1 MTIATTD
8 EHKAVQESM
17 RGWAGSVRP
26 IATMRDEP
34 TDFWRTYWPGLADFG
49 IFRVAIAEAAGGHG
63 GSVADLAVLVEQAA
77 HDLVGGPVLS
87 TALANLVT
95 AGALAEDMPCGVA
108 LDFVVGDVA
117 SERSER
123 TISTASASE
132 ELLLTGVWESVL
144 GAAPG
149 TSVLLPMQTPDGLRW
164 CVIGPEAEGLR
175 VEVLAPADPSTPLA
189 RVHCAEV
196 RVPADRVFESPHA
209 VEDLLA
215 VLVSAELAGVA
226 GWCLETAVEYAKVR
240 EQFGRKIGSFQAL
253 KHICAW
259 MLCRAEL
266 IRSVAGDAAA
276 AVDEG
281 GAELPI
287 AAAIAAAISL
297 DAAVETAKDCIQ
309 VLGGIG
315 FTWEHDAHFY
325 LRRATALRQLLGG
338 SARWRARVT
347 ELTRAGQRR
356 TTGADR
362 VFASAAR
369 AAAPEE
375 AAERNHGGARER
387 RELNTAARAAA
398 PEEAAERNHGGAR
411 ERRELNTAARAA
423 APEEAAERNHGGA
436 RERRELNTAGV
447 EVDDSN
453 ANELAAEV
461 AAIAALPVDQQ
472 RNALVDAGL
481 AMPHWPAP
489 YGRGA
494 NPMTGLVISEELRRA
509 GVESPDLTIGG
520 WAIPTLLQHGTQEQI
535 DRFAWPTLRGE
546 VVWCQLFSEPE
557 AGSDLAALR
566 TTAKKVDGGWVLR
579 GQKVW
584 TSLGDRAN
592 WAICLARTDP
602 DAPKHRGISYFLVD
616 MHSAGLEVRPLVQ
629 ITGEARFSEV
639 FLDDVF
645 VPDDCL
651 VGALNNGWKIAR
663 STLSTERVAMGGN
676 GIGPVLEELIA
687 KLPATGPGAELLN
700 DRLGGFVADAIAGL
714 LLEQRAAVRMLAGGD
729 PGAQSS
735 VRKLVGV
742 RHRQAVAEFAV
753 ETAGPTGAQDSEVVK
768 EFLLTRCLSIAGGT
782 EQILLTVAGERIL
795 GLPRD
800 TDS

>member
-34 TDFWRTYWPGLADFG
+34 TDFWRAYWPGLADFG

-108 LDFVVGDVA
+108 LDFVVGDVVSVPVA
-117 SERSER
+117 SD
-123 TISTASASE
+123 

-144 GAAPG
+144 GAASG
-149 TSVLLPMQTPDGLRW
+149 TSVLLPVQTPDGLRW
-164 CVIGPEAEGLR
+164 CVIGPDAEGLR
-175 VEVLAPADPSTPLA
+175 IEALAPADPSTPLA

-266 IRSVAGDAAA
+266 IRSVAADAAA

-338 SARWRARVT
+338 SSRWRARVT

-369 AAAPEE
+369 ATAPEE
-375 AAERNHGGARER
+375 AAERNHGGAPER
-387 RELNTAARAAA
+387 RES
-398 PEEAAERNHGGAR
+398 
-411 ERRELNTAARAA
+411 
-423 APEEAAERNHGGA
+423 
-436 RERRELNTAGV
+436 NTAGV
-447 EVDDSN
+447 RVDDSN

-461 AAIAALPVDQQ
+461 AAIAALPADQR

-509 GVESPDLTIGG
+509 GLESPDLTIGG

-602 DAPKHRGISYFLVD
+602 AAPKHRGISYFLVD
-616 MHSAGLEVRPLVQ
+616 MRSAGLEVRPLVQ

-645 VPDDCL
+645 VPDDGL

>member
-26 IATMRDEP
+26 IATMR
-34 TDFWRTYWPGLADFG
+34 TDPSAFWRAYWPGLADLG
-49 IFRVAIAEAAGGHG
+49 IFRVAVAEDAGGAG

-77 HDLVGGPVLS
+77 HDLVGGPVLA
-87 TALANLVT
+87 TALANLIT
-95 AGALAEDMPCGVA
+95 AGRIDEQLPCGVA
-108 LDFVVGDVA
+108 LDFIVGAQVSVPA
-117 SERSER
+117 E
-123 TISTASASE
+123 AG
-132 ELLLTGVWESVL
+132 ELSLTGSWDAVL

-149 TSVLLPMQTPDGLRW
+149 TAVLLPVSTPQGQRW
-164 CVIGPEAEGLR
+164 ILLEPDTEGLR
-175 VEVLAPADPSTPLA
+175 VEPLSPLDLSTPLA
-189 RVHCAEV
+189 RVHCADV
-196 RVPADRVFESPHA
+196 RVPAGRSFVSPHA
-209 VEDLLA
+209 VEDLVVVLA
-215 VLVSAELAGVA
+215 AAELAGLA
-226 GWCLETAVEYAKVR
+226 GWCLDTAVEYAKVR
-240 EQFGRKIGSFQAL
+240 EQFGRKIGSFQAV

-266 IRSVAGDAAA
+266 IRAVAADAAA

-281 GAELPI
+281 GAELPV

-297 DAAVETAKDCIQ
+297 DAAVDTAKDCIQ

-315 FTWEHDAHFY
+315 FTWEHDAHLY
-325 LRRATALRQLLGG
+325 LRRAVALRQLLGG
-338 SARWRARVT
+338 SARWRARLT

-356 TTGADR
+356 STGADR
-362 VFASAAR
+362 VFAAEGVAAVDNNSAD
-369 AAAPEE
+369 
-375 AAERNHGGARER
+375 
-387 RELNTAARAAA
+387 EL
-398 PEEAAERNHGGAR
+398 
-411 ERRELNTAARAA
+411 
-423 APEEAAERNHGGA
+423 
-436 RERRELNTAGV
+436 
-447 EVDDSN
+447 S
-453 ANELAAEV
+453 AEV
-461 AAIAALPVDQQ
+461 SRIAALPVDQQ
-472 RNALVDAGL
+472 RSALVDAGL

-494 NPMTGLVISEELRRA
+494 DPMTGLLISEELRRA
-509 GVESPDLTIGG
+509 GLTAPDLAIGG
-520 WAIPTLLQHGTQEQI
+520 WAVPTLLQHGTQEQI

-546 VVWCQLFSEPE
+546 VVWCQLFSEPG

-566 TTAKKVDGGWVLR
+566 TTAKKVDGGWVLN

-584 TSLGDRAN
+584 TSLGDQAN

-616 MHSAGLEVRPLVQ
+616 MHSAGLQVRPLVQ

-645 VPDDCL
+645 VPDDGV
-651 VGALNNGWKIAR
+651 VGALSNGWKIAR
-663 STLSTERVAMGGN
+663 STLSTERVAMGAN

-687 KLPATGPGAELLN
+687 KLPATGPGSELTN

-714 LLEQRAAVRMLAGGD
+714 LLEQRAAVKMLAGAD

-742 RHRQAVAEFAV
+742 RHRQAVAEFAA
-753 ETAGPTGAQDSEVVK
+753 ESAGPAGAQDSEVVK

-800 TDS
+800 ADS

>member
-1 MTIATTD
+1 
-8 EHKAVQESM
+8 M
-17 RGWAGSVRP
+17 RGWAASVRP
-26 IATMRDEP
+26 IATMRADP
-34 TDFWRTYWPGLADFG
+34 ADFWRAYWPALAEIG
-49 IFRVAIAEAAGGHG
+49 IFRVAVSEDAGGAG
-63 GSVADLAVLVEQAA
+63 GSVADLAVLMEQAA
-77 HDLVGGPVLS
+77 HDLVGGPVLA
-87 TALANLVT
+87 TALANLIT
-95 AGALAEDMPCGVA
+95 EGRLDEDLPCGVA
-108 LDFVVGDVA
+108 LDFVVGSAVSVPAA
-117 SERSER
+117 SG
-123 TISTASASE
+123 
-132 ELLLTGVWESVL
+132 ELMLTGIWDSVL

-149 TSVLLPMQTPDGLRW
+149 TAVLLPVSLPQGQRW
-164 CVIGPEAEGLR
+164 CVVAPDAAGLR
-175 VEVLAPADPSTPLA
+175 VEPLPPLDLSTPLA
-189 RVHCAEV
+189 RVHCADV
-196 RVPADRVFESPHA
+196 RVPAEQVFAAPYA
-209 VEDLLA
+209 AEDLLVA
-215 VLVSAELAGVA
+215 LAAAELAGLT

-240 EQFGRKIGSFQAL
+240 EQFGRKIGSFQAV

-259 MLCRAEL
+259 MLCRTEL
-266 IRSVAGDAAA
+266 IRAVAADTAA

-287 AAAIAAAISL
+287 AAAIAAAIAL

-315 FTWEHDAHFY
+315 FTWEHDAHLY
-325 LRRATALRQLLGG
+325 LRRAVALRQLLGG

-347 ELTRAGQRR
+347 ELTRSGQRR
-356 TTGADR
+356 TTGVDQ
-362 VFASAAR
+362 VFAADSVSRTSGALRGDASLPPPGLAAH
-369 AAAPEE
+369 A
-375 AAERNHGGARER
+375 GGA
-387 RELNTAARAAA
+387 A
-398 PEEAAERNHGGAR
+398 
-411 ERRELNTAARAA
+411 
-423 APEEAAERNHGGA
+423 
-436 RERRELNTAGV
+436 V
-447 EVDDSN
+447 VDDGN
-453 ANELAAEV
+453 AHELAAEV
-461 AAIAALPVDQQ
+461 ARIAALPADEQ
-472 RNALVDAGL
+472 RIALVEAGL
-481 AMPHWPAP
+481 VMPHWPRP
-489 YGRGA
+489 YGRA
-494 NPMTGLVISEELRRA
+494 ADPMTGLMISEELRRA
-509 GVESPDLTIGG
+509 GLTAPDLAIGG
-520 WAIPTLLQHGTQEQI
+520 WAVPTLLQHGTPEQI

-584 TSLGDRAN
+584 TSLGDKAN

-602 DAPKHRGISYFLVD
+602 DTPKHRGISYFLVD

-687 KLPATGPGAELLN
+687 KSPATGPGAELLN
-700 DRLGGFVADAIAGL
+700 DRLGGFVAEAIAGI

-729 PGAQSS
+729 PGAQGS
-735 VRKLVGV
+735 VRKLLGV

-753 ETAGPTGAQDSEVVK
+753 ETAGPIGAQDAEVAK

-800 TDS
+800 ADS

>member
-17 RGWAGSVRP
+17 RGWAASVRP
-26 IATMRDEP
+26 IATMR
-34 TDFWRTYWPGLADFG
+34 TGAADFWRAYWPALAEIG
-49 IFRVAIAEAAGGHG
+49 IFRVAVAEDAGGAG

-77 HDLVGGPVLS
+77 HDLVGGPVLA
-87 TALANLVT
+87 TALANLIT
-95 AGALAEDMPCGVA
+95 TGQLDEDLPCGVG
-108 LDFVVGDVA
+108 LDFVVGSTVSVPAA
-117 SERSER
+117 SDGV
-123 TISTASASE
+123 
-132 ELLLTGVWESVL
+132 LLTGTWDSVL

-149 TSVLLPMQTPDGLRW
+149 TAVLLPVDHPRGQRW
-164 CVIGPEAEGLR
+164 CLVPPDADGLR
-175 VEVLAPADPSTPLA
+175 VEALAPLDPSTPLA
-189 RVHCAEV
+189 RVHCADL
-196 RVPADRVFESPHA
+196 RVPAERVFVAPHA
-209 VEDLLA
+209 AEDLLVA
-215 VLVSAELAGVA
+215 LVAAELAGLA

-240 EQFGRKIGSFQAL
+240 EQFGRKIGSFQAV

-259 MLCRAEL
+259 MLCRTEL
-266 IRSVAGDAAA
+266 IRAVAADAAA
-276 AVDEG
+276 AVDDG

-287 AAAIAAAISL
+287 AAAIAAAIAL

-315 FTWEHDAHFY
+315 FTWEHDAHLY

-338 SARWRARVT
+338 SAHWRARVT
-347 ELTRAGQRR
+347 ELTRHGLRR

-362 VFASAAR
+362 VFA
-369 AAAPEE
+369 
-375 AAERNHGGARER
+375 AEGVAVDGGAE
-387 RELNTAARAAA
+387 
-398 PEEAAERNHGGAR
+398 
-411 ERRELNTAARAA
+411 
-423 APEEAAERNHGGA
+423 
-436 RERRELNTAGV
+436 
-447 EVDDSN
+447 DQ
-453 ANELAAEV
+453 LAAEV
-461 AAIAALPVDQQ
+461 ARIAALPADRQ
-472 RNALVDAGL
+472 RDALVEAGL
-481 AMPHWPAP
+481 AMPHWPRP
-489 YGRGA
+489 YGRA
-494 NPMTGLVISEELRRA
+494 ADPMTGLVISEELRRA
-509 GVESPDLTIGG
+509 GLTAPDLAIGG
-520 WAIPTLLQHGTQEQI
+520 WAIPTLLQHGTPEQI
-535 DRFAWPTLRGE
+535 ERFAWPTLRGE

-566 TTAKKVDGGWVLR
+566 TTAKKVEGGWVLR

-584 TSLGDRAN
+584 TSLGDKAN

-602 DAPKHRGISYFLVD
+602 DAPKHRGITYFLVD
-616 MHSAGLEVRPLVQ
+616 MHSTGLEVRPLVQ

-645 VPDDCL
+645 VPNDGV

-663 STLSTERVAMGGN
+663 STLATERVAMGGN

-687 KLPATGPGAELLN
+687 KSPATGPGAELVN
-700 DRLGGFVADAIAGL
+700 DRLGGFVADAVAGL
-714 LLEQRAAVRMLAGGD
+714 LLEQRAAVKLLAGGD

-753 ETAGPTGAQDSEVVK
+753 ETAGLSGAQDSEVVK

-800 TDS
+800 ANS

>member
-17 RGWAGSVRP
+17 RGWAASVRP
-26 IATMRDEP
+26 IATMR
-34 TDFWRTYWPGLADFG
+34 TGAADFWRAYWPALAEIG
-49 IFRVAIAEAAGGHG
+49 IFRVAVAEDAGGAG

-77 HDLVGGPVLS
+77 HDLVGGPVLA
-87 TALANLVT
+87 TALANLIT
-95 AGALAEDMPCGVA
+95 GGRLDEDLPCGVA
-108 LDFVVGDVA
+108 LDFVVGSTVSVPAA
-117 SERSER
+117 SDGV
-123 TISTASASE
+123 
-132 ELLLTGVWESVL
+132 LLTGTWDSVL

-149 TSVLLPMQTPDGLRW
+149 TAVLLPIDHPQGQRW
-164 CVIGPEAEGLR
+164 CLVPPDAAGLR
-175 VEVLAPADPSTPLA
+175 VEALAPLDPSTPLA
-189 RVHCAEV
+189 RVHCADL
-196 RVPADRVFESPHA
+196 RVPTERVFVAPHA
-209 VEDLLA
+209 AEDLLVA
-215 VLVSAELAGVA
+215 LVAAELSGLA

-240 EQFGRKIGSFQAL
+240 EQFGRKIGSFQAV

-259 MLCRAEL
+259 MLCRTEL
-266 IRSVAGDAAA
+266 IRAVAADTAA
-276 AVDEG
+276 AVDDG

-287 AAAIAAAISL
+287 AAAIAAAIAL

-315 FTWEHDAHFY
+315 FTWEHDAHLY

-347 ELTRAGQRR
+347 ELTRRGLRR

-362 VFASAAR
+362 VFAEEGVAAVDGDR
-369 AAAPEE
+369 A
-375 AAERNHGGARER
+375 H
-387 RELNTAARAAA
+387 
-398 PEEAAERNHGGAR
+398 
-411 ERRELNTAARAA
+411 
-423 APEEAAERNHGGA
+423 
-436 RERRELNTAGV
+436 
-447 EVDDSN
+447 
-453 ANELAAEV
+453 ELAADV
-461 AAIAALPVDQQ
+461 ARIAALPAERQ
-472 RNALVDAGL
+472 RDALVEAGL
-481 AMPHWPAP
+481 VMPHWPRP
-489 YGRGA
+489 YGRA
-494 NPMTGLVISEELRRA
+494 ADPMTGLVISEELRRA
-509 GVESPDLTIGG
+509 GLTAPDLAIGG
-520 WAIPTLLQHGTQEQI
+520 WAIPTLLQHGTPEQI
-535 DRFAWPTLRGE
+535 ERFAWPTLRGE

-584 TSLGDRAN
+584 TSLGDKAN

-602 DAPKHRGISYFLVD
+602 DAAKHRGITYFLVD

-645 VPDDCL
+645 VPDDCV

-687 KLPATGPGAELLN
+687 KSPATGPGAELVN
-700 DRLGGFVADAIAGL
+700 DRLGGFVAEAIAGL
-714 LLEQRAAVRMLAGGD
+714 LLEQRAAVKMLAGGD

-742 RHRQAVAEFAV
+742 RHRQAVAEFAA
-753 ETAGPTGAQDSEVVK
+753 EAAGPLGAQDSEVTK

-800 TDS
+800 ADS

>member
-123 TISTASASE
+123 IISTASASE

-266 IRSVAGDAAA
+266 IRSVAADAAA

-287 AAAIAAAISL
+287 AAAITAAISL

-369 AAAPEE
+369 A
-375 AAERNHGGARER
+375 
-387 RELNTAARAAA
+387 T
-398 PEEAAERNHGGAR
+398 
-411 ERRELNTAARAA
+411 

>member
-17 RGWAGSVRP
+17 RGWAASVRP
-26 IATMRDEP
+26 IATMR
-34 TDFWRTYWPGLADFG
+34 TGAADFWRAYWPALAEIG
-49 IFRVAIAEAAGGHG
+49 IFRVAVAEDAGGAG

-77 HDLVGGPVLS
+77 HDLVGGPVLA
-87 TALANLVT
+87 TALANLIT
-95 AGALAEDMPCGVA
+95 AGKLDEDLPCGVA
-108 LDFVVGDVA
+108 LDFVVGATVSVPAA
-117 SERSER
+117 SDGV
-123 TISTASASE
+123 
-132 ELLLTGVWESVL
+132 LLTGTWDSVL

-149 TSVLLPMQTPDGLRW
+149 TAVLLPVDHPRGQRW
-164 CVIGPEAEGLR
+164 CLVPPDAAGLR
-175 VEVLAPADPSTPLA
+175 VEALAPLDPSTPLA
-189 RVHCAEV
+189 RVHCADL
-196 RVPADRVFESPHA
+196 RVPPDRVFVAPHA
-209 VEDLLA
+209 AEDLLVA
-215 VLVSAELAGVA
+215 LVAAELAGLA

-240 EQFGRKIGSFQAL
+240 EQFGRKIGSFQAV

-259 MLCRAEL
+259 MLCRTEL
-266 IRSVAGDAAA
+266 IRAVAADTAA
-276 AVDEG
+276 AVDDG

-287 AAAIAAAISL
+287 AAAIAAAIAL

-315 FTWEHDAHFY
+315 FTWEHDAHLY

-347 ELTRAGQRR
+347 ESTRRGLRR

-362 VFASAAR
+362 VFAAEGVAAD
-369 AAAPEE
+369 
-375 AAERNHGGARER
+375 GGA
-387 RELNTAARAAA
+387 
-398 PEEAAERNHGGAR
+398 
-411 ERRELNTAARAA
+411 
-423 APEEAAERNHGGA
+423 
-436 RERRELNTAGV
+436 
-447 EVDDSN
+447 D
-453 ANELAAEV
+453 ELAAEV
-461 AAIAALPVDQQ
+461 ARIAALPAEARRD
-472 RNALVDAGL
+472 ALVEAGL
-481 AMPHWPAP
+481 AMPHWPRP
-489 YGRGA
+489 YGRA
-494 NPMTGLVISEELRRA
+494 ADPMTGLVISEELRRA
-509 GVESPDLTIGG
+509 GLSTPDLAIGG
-520 WAIPTLLQHGTQEQI
+520 WAVPTLLQHGTPEQI
-535 DRFAWPTLRGE
+535 ERFAWPTLRGE

-584 TSLGDRAN
+584 TSLGDKAN

-602 DAPKHRGISYFLVD
+602 EAPKHRGITYFLVD
-616 MHSAGLEVRPLVQ
+616 MHAAGLEIRPLVQ

-645 VPDDCL
+645 VPDDCV

-663 STLSTERVAMGGN
+663 STLATERVAMGGN

-687 KLPATGPGAELLN
+687 KSPATGPGAELVN
-700 DRLGGFVADAIAGL
+700 DRLGGFVAEAVAGL
-714 LLEQRAAVRMLAGGD
+714 LLEQRAAVKLLKGGD

-753 ETAGPTGAQDSEVVK
+753 EMAGPSGAQDSEVVK
-768 EFLLTRCLSIAGGT
+768 EFLLTRCLTIAGGT

-800 TDS
+800 ADS

>member
-8 EHKAVQESM
+8 EHKAGQESM

-26 IATMRDEP
+26 IATMRDDP
-34 TDFWRTYWPGLADFG
+34 TDFWRAYWPGLADFG

-77 HDLVGGPVLS
+77 HDLVGGPVLP

-108 LDFVVGDVA
+108 LDFVLGDVVSVPA
-117 SERSER
+117 
-123 TISTASASE
+123 APG

-149 TSVLLPMQTPDGLRW
+149 TSVLLPVGTPDGLRW
-164 CVIGPEAEGLR
+164 CVIGPDAEGLR
-175 VEVLAPADPSTPLA
+175 IEALTPADPSTPLA
-189 RVHCAEV
+189 RVHCVDV

-266 IRSVAGDAAA
+266 IRSVAADAAA

-369 AAAPEE
+369 ATGPETV
-375 AAERNHGGARER
+375 AERGGAPQR
-387 RELNTAARAAA
+387 RQS
-398 PEEAAERNHGGAR
+398 
-411 ERRELNTAARAA
+411 
-423 APEEAAERNHGGA
+423 
-436 RERRELNTAGV
+436 GV
-447 EVDDSN
+447 AVDDSN

-472 RNALVDAGL
+472 RDALVDAGL
-481 AMPHWPAP
+481 VMPHWPAP

-494 NPMTGLVISEELRRA
+494 NPMTGLVISEELARA
-509 GVESPDLTIGG
+509 GLESPDLAIGG

-566 TTAKKVDGGWVLR
+566 TTAKKVDGGWALR

-616 MHSAGLEVRPLVQ
+616 MRSAGLEVRPLVQ

-639 FLDDVF
+639 FLDEVF

-687 KLPATGPGAELLN
+687 ELPATGPGAELLN

-753 ETAGPTGAQDSEVVK
+753 ETAGPIGAQDTEVVK

-800 TDS
+800 ADS

>member
-1 MTIATTD
+1 MRTD
-8 EHKAVQESM
+8 PS
-17 RGWAGSVRP
+17 
-26 IATMRDEP
+26 T
-34 TDFWRTYWPGLADFG
+34 FWRAYWPGLADLG
-49 IFRVAIAEAAGGHG
+49 IFRVAVAEDSGGAG

-77 HDLVGGPVLS
+77 HDLVGGPVLA
-87 TALANLVT
+87 TALANLIT
-95 AGALAEDMPCGVA
+95 AGRLDEQLPCGVA
-108 LDFVVGDVA
+108 LDFVVGAEVSVPAAAD
-117 SERSER
+117 
-123 TISTASASE
+123 
-132 ELLLTGVWESVL
+132 ELLLTGSWDSVL
-144 GAAPG
+144 GAAPE
-149 TSVLLPMQTPDGLRW
+149 TAVLLPISTPDGQRW
-164 CVIGPEAEGLR
+164 VLLPPDAEGLR
-175 VEVLAPADPSTPLA
+175 VEPLSPLDLSTPLA
-189 RVHCAEV
+189 RVHCADV
-196 RVPADRVFESPHA
+196 RVPADQVFVSPHA
-209 VEDLLA
+209 VQDLLV
-215 VLVSAELAGVA
+215 VLAAAELAGLA
-226 GWCLETAVEYAKVR
+226 GWCLTTAVEYAKVR
-240 EQFGRKIGSFQAL
+240 QQFGRKIGSFQAV

-259 MLCRAEL
+259 MLCRTEL
-266 IRSVAGDAAA
+266 IRAVAADAAA

-287 AAAIAAAISL
+287 AAAIAAATAL
-297 DAAVETAKDCIQ
+297 DAAVDTAKDCIQ

-315 FTWEHDAHFY
+315 FTWEHDAHLY
-325 LRRATALRQLLGG
+325 LRRAVALRQLLGG
-338 SARWRARVT
+338 AAHWRARVT

-362 VFASAAR
+362 VFAAEGVAAVDGDSA
-369 AAAPEE
+369 
-375 AAERNHGGARER
+375 G
-387 RELNTAARAAA
+387 
-398 PEEAAERNHGGAR
+398 
-411 ERRELNTAARAA
+411 
-423 APEEAAERNHGGA
+423 
-436 RERRELNTAGV
+436 
-447 EVDDSN
+447 
-453 ANELAAEV
+453 ELAAEV
-461 AAIAALPVDQQ
+461 ARIAALPADQQ
-472 RNALVDAGL
+472 REAMVEAGL
-481 AMPHWPAP
+481 VMPHWPRP

-494 NPMTGLVISEELRRA
+494 DPMTGLLISEELRRA
-509 GVESPDLTIGG
+509 GLAAPDLAIGG
-520 WAIPTLLQHGTQEQI
+520 WAVPTLLQHGTQEQI
-535 DRFAWPTLRGE
+535 ERFAWPTLRGE

-592 WAICLARTDP
+592 WGICLARTDP

-616 MHSAGLEVRPLVQ
+616 MASAGLQVRPLVQ

-645 VPDDCL
+645 VPDEHV

-687 KLPATGPGAELLN
+687 KSPATGPGAELVN
-700 DRLGGFVADAIAGL
+700 DRLGAFVAEAIGGL
-714 LLEQRAAVRMLAGGD
+714 LLEQRAAVKMLAGAD

-742 RHRQAVAEFAV
+742 RHRQAVAEFAA
-753 ETAGPTGAQDSEVVK
+753 ETAGPAGAQDSEVVK

-800 TDS
+800 KDS

>member
-17 RGWAGSVRP
+17 HGWAGSVRP
-26 IATMRDEP
+26 IATMRDDA
-34 TDFWRTYWPGLADFG
+34 TNFWRAYWPALADLG
-49 IFRVAIAEAAGGHG
+49 IFHVAVPEDAGGAG

-77 HDLVGGPVLS
+77 HDLVGGPVLA

-95 AGALAEDMPCGVA
+95 VGAIEENVPCGVA
-108 LDFVVGDVA
+108 LDFLV
-117 SERSER
+117 E
-123 TISTASASE
+123 SAVSLPAVSD
-132 ELLLTGVWESVL
+132 ELVLTGVWDSVL

-149 TSVLLPMQTPDGLRW
+149 TAVLLPVQTPNGRRW
-164 CVIGPEAEGLR
+164 CLIPADAAGLR
-175 VEVLAPADPSTPLA
+175 VEPLPPLDPSTPLA
-189 RVHCAEV
+189 EVHCAEV
-196 RVPADRVFESPHA
+196 LVPVARVFESPYP
-209 VEDLLA
+209 VEDLVV
-215 VLVSAELAGVA
+215 VLVAAELAGLA

-240 EQFGRKIGSFQAL
+240 EQFGRRIGSFQAV

-266 IRSVAGDAAA
+266 IRAVASDAAA

-287 AAAIAAAISL
+287 ASAIAAAISL

-325 LRRATALRQLLGG
+325 LRRAVALRQLLGG

-347 ELTRAGQRR
+347 DLTRTGRRR

-362 VFASAAR
+362 VFAAD
-369 AAAPEE
+369 
-375 AAERNHGGARER
+375 
-387 RELNTAARAAA
+387 
-398 PEEAAERNHGGAR
+398 
-411 ERRELNTAARAA
+411 
-423 APEEAAERNHGGA
+423 
-436 RERRELNTAGV
+436 GV
-447 EVDDSN
+447 TVDDSS

-461 AAIAALPVDQQ
+461 AGIAALPVEQR
-472 RNALVDAGL
+472 RNAMVEAGL
-481 AMPHWPAP
+481 VMPHWPVP

-494 NPMTGLVISEELRRA
+494 DPMAGLMISEELRRA
-509 GVESPDLTIGG
+509 GLESPDLAIGG
-520 WAIPTLLQHGTQEQI
+520 WAVPTLLQHGTPEQVE
-535 DRFAWPTLRGE
+535 RFAWPTLRGE
-546 VVWCQLFSEPE
+546 VVWCQLFSEPG

-566 TTAKKVDGGWVLR
+566 TTAKKVDGGWVLN

-584 TSLGDRAN
+584 TSLGDKAN

-602 DAPKHRGISYFLVD
+602 AAPKHRGISYFVLD
-616 MHSAGLEVRPLVQ
+616 MRSAGLEVRPLVQ

-645 VPDDCL
+645 VPDDGV
-651 VGALNNGWKIAR
+651 VGDLNNGWKIAR

-700 DRLGGFVADAIAGL
+700 DRLGGFVSDAIAGL

-753 ETAGPTGAQDSEVVK
+753 ETAGPIGAQDSEVVK

>member
-17 RGWAGSVRP
+17 RGWAASVRP
-26 IATMRDEP
+26 IATMR
-34 TDFWRTYWPGLADFG
+34 TGAADFWRAYWPALAEIG
-49 IFRVAIAEAAGGHG
+49 IFRVAVAEDAGGAG

-77 HDLVGGPVLS
+77 HDLVGGPVLA
-87 TALANLVT
+87 TALANLIT
-95 AGALAEDMPCGVA
+95 TGQLDEDLPCGVA
-108 LDFVVGDVA
+108 LDFVVGATVSVLAA
-117 SERSER
+117 SDGV
-123 TISTASASE
+123 
-132 ELLLTGVWESVL
+132 LLTGTWDSVL

-149 TSVLLPMQTPDGLRW
+149 TAVLLPVDHPRGQRW
-164 CVIGPEAEGLR
+164 CLIPPDADGLR
-175 VEVLAPADPSTPLA
+175 VEALAPLDPSTPLA
-189 RVHCAEV
+189 RVHCADL
-196 RVPADRVFESPHA
+196 RVPAERVFVAPHA
-209 VEDLLA
+209 AEDLLVA
-215 VLVSAELAGVA
+215 LVAAELAGLA
-226 GWCLETAVEYAKVR
+226 GWCLEAAVEYAKVR
-240 EQFGRKIGSFQAL
+240 EQFGRKIGSFQAV

-259 MLCRAEL
+259 MLCRTEL
-266 IRSVAGDAAA
+266 IRAVAADTAA
-276 AVDEG
+276 AVDDG

-287 AAAIAAAISL
+287 AAAIAAAIAL

-315 FTWEHDAHFY
+315 FTWEHDAHLY

-338 SARWRARVT
+338 SAHWRARVT
-347 ELTRAGQRR
+347 ELTRHGLRR

-362 VFASAAR
+362 VFA
-369 AAAPEE
+369 
-375 AAERNHGGARER
+375 AEGVAVDGG
-387 RELNTAARAAA
+387 TA
-398 PEEAAERNHGGAR
+398 
-411 ERRELNTAARAA
+411 
-423 APEEAAERNHGGA
+423 
-436 RERRELNTAGV
+436 
-447 EVDDSN
+447 D
-453 ANELAAEV
+453 ELAAEV
-461 AAIAALPVDQQ
+461 ARIAALPTDRQ
-472 RNALVDAGL
+472 RDALVEAGL
-481 AMPHWPAP
+481 AMPHWPRP
-489 YGRGA
+489 YGRA
-494 NPMTGLVISEELRRA
+494 ADPMTGLVISEELRRA
-509 GVESPDLTIGG
+509 GLTAPDLAIGG
-520 WAIPTLLQHGTQEQI
+520 WAIPTLLQHGTPEQI
-535 DRFAWPTLRGE
+535 ERFAWPTLRGE
-546 VVWCQLFSEPE
+546 VIWCQLFSEPE

-584 TSLGDRAN
+584 TSLGDKAN

-602 DAPKHRGISYFLVD
+602 DAPKHRGITYFLVD
-616 MHSAGLEVRPLVQ
+616 MHSTGLEVRPLVQ

-645 VPDDCL
+645 VPDDGV

-663 STLSTERVAMGGN
+663 STLATERVAMGGN

-687 KLPATGPGAELLN
+687 KSPATGPGAELVN
-700 DRLGGFVADAIAGL
+700 DRLGGFVAEAVAGL
-714 LLEQRAAVRMLAGGD
+714 LLEQRAAVKLLAGED

-753 ETAGPTGAQDSEVVK
+753 ETAGLSGAQDSEVVK

-800 TDS
+800 VNS

>member
-17 RGWAGSVRP
+17 RGWAASVRP
-26 IATMRDEP
+26 IATMRAGAA
-34 TDFWRTYWPGLADFG
+34 DFWRAYWPALAEIG
-49 IFRVAIAEAAGGHG
+49 IFRVAVAEDAGGAG
-63 GSVADLAVLVEQAA
+63 GSVSDLAVLVEQAA
-77 HDLVGGPVLS
+77 HDLVGGPVLA
-87 TALANLVT
+87 TALANLIT
-95 AGALAEDMPCGVA
+95 AGQLDEDLPCGVA
-108 LDFVVGDVA
+108 LDFVVGSTVSVPAA
-117 SERSER
+117 SDGV
-123 TISTASASE
+123 
-132 ELLLTGVWESVL
+132 LLTGTWDSVL

-149 TSVLLPMQTPDGLRW
+149 TAVLLPIDQPQGQRW
-164 CVIGPEAEGLR
+164 CLVPPGADGLR
-175 VEVLAPADPSTPLA
+175 VEALAPLDPSTPLA
-189 RVHCAEV
+189 RVHCADL
-196 RVPADRVFESPHA
+196 RVPAERVFVAPHA
-209 VEDLLA
+209 AADLLVA
-215 VLVSAELAGVA
+215 LVTAELSGLA

-240 EQFGRKIGSFQAL
+240 EQFGRKIGSFQAV

-259 MLCRAEL
+259 MLCRTEL
-266 IRSVAGDAAA
+266 IRAVAADTAA
-276 AVDEG
+276 AVDDG

-287 AAAIAAAISL
+287 AAAIAAAIAL

-315 FTWEHDAHFY
+315 FTWEHDAHLY

-347 ELTRAGQRR
+347 ELTRRGLRR

-362 VFASAAR
+362 VFAEEGVAAVDGDSA
-369 AAAPEE
+369 
-375 AAERNHGGARER
+375 H
-387 RELNTAARAAA
+387 
-398 PEEAAERNHGGAR
+398 
-411 ERRELNTAARAA
+411 
-423 APEEAAERNHGGA
+423 
-436 RERRELNTAGV
+436 
-447 EVDDSN
+447 
-453 ANELAAEV
+453 ELAAEV
-461 AAIAALPVDQQ
+461 ARIAALPADRQ
-472 RNALVDAGL
+472 RAALVDAGL
-481 AMPHWPAP
+481 VMPHWPRP
-489 YGRGA
+489 YGRA
-494 NPMTGLVISEELRRA
+494 ADPMTGLVISEELRRA
-509 GVESPDLTIGG
+509 GLTAPDLAIGG

-535 DRFAWPTLRGE
+535 ERFAWPTLRGE

-566 TTAKKVDGGWVLR
+566 TTAKKTDGGWVLR

-584 TSLGDRAN
+584 TSLGDKAN

-602 DAPKHRGISYFLVD
+602 DAPKHRGITYFLVD
-616 MHSAGLEVRPLVQ
+616 MRSAGLEVRPLVQ

-645 VPDDCL
+645 VPDDCV

-687 KLPATGPGAELLN
+687 KSPATGPGTELVN
-700 DRLGGFVADAIAGL
+700 DRLGGFVAEAIAGL
-714 LLEQRAAVRMLAGGD
+714 LLEQRAAVKMLAGGD

-742 RHRQAVAEFAV
+742 RHRQAVAEFAA
-753 ETAGPTGAQDSEVVK
+753 EAAGPLGAQDCEVTT

-782 EQILLTVAGERIL
+782 EQILLTVAAERIL

-800 TDS
+800 ANS

>member
-26 IATMRDEP
+26 IATMR
-34 TDFWRTYWPGLADFG
+34 TDPSAFWRAYWPGLADLG
-49 IFRVAIAEAAGGHG
+49 IFRVAVAEDAGGAG

-77 HDLVGGPVLS
+77 HDLVGGPVLA
-87 TALANLVT
+87 TALANLIT
-95 AGALAEDMPCGVA
+95 AGRIDERLPCGVA
-108 LDFVVGDVA
+108 LDFIVGAQVSVPGEA
-117 SERSER
+117 G
-123 TISTASASE
+123 
-132 ELLLTGVWESVL
+132 ELALTGSWDSVL

-149 TSVLLPMQTPDGLRW
+149 TAVLLPVSTPQGQRW
-164 CVIGPEAEGLR
+164 ILLGPDTEGLR
-175 VEVLAPADPSTPLA
+175 IEPLSPLDLSTPLA
-189 RVHCAEV
+189 RVHCTDV
-196 RVPADRVFESPHA
+196 RVAAEQSFGSPHA
-209 VEDLLA
+209 VEDLAVALA
-215 VLVSAELAGVA
+215 AAELAGLA
-226 GWCLETAVEYAKVR
+226 GWCLDTAVEYAKVR
-240 EQFGRKIGSFQAL
+240 EQFGRKIGSFQAV

-266 IRSVAGDAAA
+266 IRAVAADAAA

-287 AAAIAAAISL
+287 AAAIAAAIAL
-297 DAAVETAKDCIQ
+297 DAAVDTAKDCIQ

-315 FTWEHDAHFY
+315 FTWEHDAHLY
-325 LRRATALRQLLGG
+325 LRRAVALRQLLGG
-338 SARWRARVT
+338 SARWRARLT
-347 ELTRAGQRR
+347 ELTRAGHRR

-362 VFASAAR
+362 VFAAEGVAPVDNSSAD
-369 AAAPEE
+369 
-375 AAERNHGGARER
+375 
-387 RELNTAARAAA
+387 EL
-398 PEEAAERNHGGAR
+398 
-411 ERRELNTAARAA
+411 
-423 APEEAAERNHGGA
+423 
-436 RERRELNTAGV
+436 
-447 EVDDSN
+447 S
-453 ANELAAEV
+453 AEV
-461 AAIAALPVDQQ
+461 SRIAALPVDQQ
-472 RNALVDAGL
+472 RAALVDAGL

-494 NPMTGLVISEELRRA
+494 DPMTGLLISEELRRA
-509 GVESPDLTIGG
+509 GLTAPDLAIGG
-520 WAIPTLLQHGTQEQI
+520 WAVPTLLQHGTQEQI

-546 VVWCQLFSEPE
+546 VVWCQLFSEPG

-566 TTAKKVDGGWVLR
+566 TTAKKVDGGWVLN

-584 TSLGDRAN
+584 TSLGDQAN

-616 MHSAGLEVRPLVQ
+616 MHSAGLQVRPLVQ

-645 VPDDCL
+645 VPDDGV

-687 KLPATGPGAELLN
+687 KSPATGPGAELVN

-714 LLEQRAAVRMLAGGD
+714 LLEQRAAVKMLAGAD

-742 RHRQAVAEFAV
+742 RHRQAVAEFAA
-753 ETAGPTGAQDSEVVK
+753 ESAGPAGAQDSEVVK

-800 TDS
+800 VDS

>member
-26 IATMRDEP
+26 IATMRAEP
-34 TDFWRTYWPGLADFG
+34 VGFWRAYWPALAELG
-49 IFRVAIAEAAGGHG
+49 IFRVAVAEDAGGDG
-63 GSVADLAVLVEQAA
+63 GSVADLAVLLEQAA

-95 AGALAEDMPCGVA
+95 AGALAEDLPCGVA
-108 LDFVVGDVA
+108 LDVVVGPDVS
-117 SERSER
+117 SETGVSVPAAD
-123 TISTASASE
+123 SDV
-132 ELLLTGVWESVL
+132 LLTGVWDLVL
-144 GAAPG
+144 GAASG
-149 TSVLLPMQTPDGLRW
+149 TAVLLPVTSPDGQRW
-164 CVIGPEAEGLR
+164 CLVPPDAAGLR
-175 VEVLAPADPSTPLA
+175 VDELTSADPSTPLA
-189 RVHCAEV
+189 RVHCTDVA
-196 RVPADRVFESPHA
+196 VPAERVFASAHR
-209 VEDLLA
+209 VEDLLVA
-215 VLVSAELAGVA
+215 LAAAELAGLA

-240 EQFGRKIGSFQAL
+240 EQFGRKIGSFQAV

-259 MLCRAEL
+259 MLCRTEL
-266 IRSVAGDAAA
+266 IRSVALDAAA

-347 ELTRAGQRR
+347 ELTRAGMRR

-362 VFASAAR
+362 VFAAEGVDVDGAAT
-369 AAAPEE
+369 
-375 AAERNHGGARER
+375 N
-387 RELNTAARAAA
+387 
-398 PEEAAERNHGGAR
+398 
-411 ERRELNTAARAA
+411 
-423 APEEAAERNHGGA
+423 
-436 RERRELNTAGV
+436 
-447 EVDDSN
+447 D
-453 ANELAAEV
+453 LAAEV
-461 AAIAALPVDQQ
+461 AAIAALPVDRQ
-472 RNALVDAGL
+472 RDALVDAGL
-481 AMPHWPAP
+481 AMLHWPAP

-494 NPMTGLVISEELRRA
+494 DPMTGLVISEELRRA
-509 GVESPDLTIGG
+509 GVAAPDLAIGG
-520 WAIPTLLQHGTQEQI
+520 WAIPTLLQHGTPEQI

-546 VVWCQLFSEPE
+546 VVWCQLFSEPG

-566 TTAKKVDGGWVLR
+566 TTAKRVEGGWVLN

-584 TSLGDRAN
+584 TSLGDKAN
-592 WAICLARTDP
+592 WGICLARTDA

-616 MHSAGLEVRPLVQ
+616 MRSKGVEIRPLVQ

-687 KLPATGPGAELLN
+687 KLPATGAGAELRN
-700 DRLGGFVADAIAGL
+700 DRLGGFVAEAIAGL
-714 LLEQRAAVRMLAGGD
+714 LLEQRAAVAMLAGAD

-753 ETAGPTGAQDSEVVK
+753 EAAGPNGALESDEVT

-800 TDS
+800 ADS